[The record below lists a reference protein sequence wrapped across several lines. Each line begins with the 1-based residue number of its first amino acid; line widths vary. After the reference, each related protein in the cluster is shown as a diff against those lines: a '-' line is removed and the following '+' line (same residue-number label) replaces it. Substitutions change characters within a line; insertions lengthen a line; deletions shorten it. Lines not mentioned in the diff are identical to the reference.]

1 MRVRRLAGAR
11 RGGGSPWP
19 PRIGGGRVCVAV
31 LELCCGGTAM
41 LRPRPPASVHEG
53 SCGLEL
59 LMLMAETSKR

>member
-1 MRVRRLAGAR
+1 MVVRVRRLAGAR

-41 LRPRPPASVHEG
+41 STKEEIVRTVKLVNTR
-53 SCGLEL
+53 
-59 LMLMAETSKR
+59 KRKR